1 MSYYLS
7 TLAVYFFID
16 LLLAYALNMQLGWGG
31 IPNFALIMF
40 QAVGAYAASV
50 VSLGPDTGVNAFQR
64 YVSAPRGHGRCPWWQ
79 PRRPA
84 VCSPWWSDPSRCAG
98 SGATTRRPSC

>member
-40 QAVGAYAASV
+40 QAAG
-50 VSLGPDTGVNAFQR
+50 
-64 YVSAPRGHGRCPWWQ
+64 APRSARW
-79 PRRPA
+79 
-84 VCSPWWSDPSRCAG
+84 
-98 SGATTRRPSC
+98 TR